1 MAVTSRNID
10 VNALFSAHPG
20 QVQGIFSGDDPG
32 SHGMSMDWLTDS
44 QGNNYY
50 RRPDGG
56 FTGPGSTG
64 SLTAFYDAQ
73 GNFLG
78 ERETGRGSL
87 WDNTF
92 GKYGLGQAAEDVVK
106 DQKLMMFLGTAAGG
120 AYASSVAGG
129 AGTAAA
135 GTGAA
140 EVGAG
145 SVAAPTATAAAPAA
159 AAAPGGITA
168 TQAVGGA
175 GAASSAL
182 GGGGGGDTGGG
193 FSDARYSSEAGIDYS
208 GGTDSWYDQIVRQY
222 GEPAAEWL
230 RAGVAKNPGML
241 ATIGDL
247 VGGYMGSDAAKDA
260 AQMQIDATKLGIDEV
275 RRQYDQT
282 RADQLPW
289 MEAGKRAL
297 GTLEGQ
303 LPELTSKFTANDLTN
318 DPGYQFQLD
327 QGLDAI
333 TAAGRA
339 GGSLDSGATLK
350 ALLEYGQGH
359 AGKFYNEAFNR
370 DQVSKSSIYNM
381 LSGLSGTGQTT
392 AQQLATTGAGASQ
405 SIAGLL
411 GQGAN
416 AAASGEVGST
426 NAWINALNNT
436 SNRTQQSSWMDALFN
451 NRSGSGGG
459 WSNFWG
465 G

>member
-87 WDNTF
+87 WDNTL
-92 GKYGLGQAAEDVVK
+92 GKYGLGDIGTTVANDPKFLA
-106 DQKLMMFLGTAAGG
+106 FLGTAAGG
-120 AYASSVAGG
+120 AYASSLAGGGAAASGAGG
-129 AGTAAA
+129 AASGATTGGVGTGAMSAAELAAMDAAGGAMA
-135 GTGAA
+135 GTG
-140 EVGAG
+140 V
-145 SVAAPTATAAAPAA
+145 PAA
-159 AAAPGGITA
+159 AT
-168 TQAVGGA
+168 GA
-175 GAASSAL
+175 LGTTAASGLGDAAASTAGSGLLDSAL
-182 GGGGGGDTGGG
+182 
-193 FSDARYSSEAGIDYS
+193 SY
-208 GGTDSWYDQIVRQY
+208 
-222 GEPAAEWL
+222 
-230 RAGVAKNPGML
+230 AKNNPNLVG
-241 ATIGDL
+241 TIGDL
-247 VGGYMGSDAAKDA
+247 LGGYLGSDAAKDA
-260 AQMQIDATKLGIDEV
+260 AQIQLDATKLGIDEV

-303 LPELTSKFTANDLTN
+303 LPELTSRFTPEDLTN
-318 DPGYQFQLD
+318 DPGYKFQLD

-370 DQVSKSSIYNM
+370 DQVSKTGIYNM

-405 SIAGLL
+405 SIAGLI
-411 GQGAN
+411 GQGGN
-416 AAASGEVGST
+416 AAAAGEIGST
-426 NAWINALNNT
+426 NAWLNALNNT
-436 SNRTQQSSWMDALFN
+436 SNRSQQNSWMDRLFN
-451 NRSGSGGG
+451 NRSGGGG
-459 WSNFWG
+459 WSNFFG

>member
-1 MAVTSRNID
+1 MAID
-10 VNALFSAHPG
+10 INALQPVGRIESIMGRLGGEPQYDTWYQTPEG
-20 QVQGIFSGDDPG
+20 VDLYQ
-32 SHGMSMDWLTDS
+32 
-44 QGNNYY
+44 
-50 RRPDGG
+50 RPDGRYYTVNSG
-56 FTGPGSTG
+56 QMYMFDPSGNLTNQFATGGGS
-64 SLTAFYDAQ
+64 F
-73 GNFLG
+73 
-78 ERETGRGSL
+78 
-87 WDNTF
+87 WDNTI
-92 GKYGLGQAAEDVVK
+92 GKYGLGQIGTDIANDPK
-106 DQKLMMFLGTAAGG
+106 FLAFLATAAGG

-193 FSDARYSSEAGIDYS
+193 FSDARYSSEAGLDYS

-260 AQMQIDATKLGIDEV
+260 AQIQMDATKLGIDEV
-275 RRQYDQT
+275 RRQFDQT
-282 RADQLPW
+282 RTDQLPW

-411 GQGAN
+411 SQGGN
-416 AAASGEVGST
+416 AAAAGEVGST

-436 SNRTQQSSWMDALFN
+436 SNRSQQNSWMDRLFN
-451 NRSGSGGG
+451 NRSGGGG
-459 WSNFWG
+459 WSNFFG